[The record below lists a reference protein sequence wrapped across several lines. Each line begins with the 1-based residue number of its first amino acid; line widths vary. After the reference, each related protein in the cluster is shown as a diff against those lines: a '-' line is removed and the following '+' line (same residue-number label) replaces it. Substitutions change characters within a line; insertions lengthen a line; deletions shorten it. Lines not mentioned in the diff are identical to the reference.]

1 MTPVPDTDSASATSF
16 PPPQPPQHSPESVAQ
31 LPNAAVD
38 LANRM
43 FDLAR
48 SGDAALI
55 DYLAAGLPPN
65 LTNNR
70 GDTILMLASYH
81 GHVDLV
87 RRMLTEPSSA
97 QHAPSTAPDSPPT
110 RTWRG
115 QPDPNQ
121 LNGRGQSIVAGAV
134 FKGFDDVVRLL
145 IEHGADPLAGQPN
158 AEECAQ
164 MFNKWDGE
172 TGFKQLFEQA
182 PGRGAGGRDAA
193 PAVEDREEMRR
204 VPGVGLQPVATDPN
218 GSEGEQQLSH
228 DAPSHPGAER

>member
-1 MTPVPDTDSASATSF
+1 MTPVPDTDSASAT
-16 PPPQPPQHSPESVAQ
+16 PPLPPCQHSPGSVAQ
-31 LPNAAVD
+31 LPNAAID

-43 FDLAR
+43 FNLAR
-48 SGDAALI
+48 SGDPTLI

-70 GDTILMLASYH
+70 GDTLLMLASYH

-87 RRMLTEPSSA
+87 RRMLTESSQQTPNATDNPSE
-97 QHAPSTAPDSPPT
+97 TPT
-110 RTWRG
+110 RAWRG
-115 QPDPNQ
+115 KPDPNQ

-134 FKGFDDVVRLL
+134 FKGYDDVVRLL

-158 AEECAQ
+158 AEECAR

-172 TGFKQLFEQA
+172 TGLKQLFEQA
-182 PGRGAGGRDAA
+182 PGRGAGGRQAA

-204 VPGVGLQPVATDPN
+204 VSGVGLQRMETDSN
-218 GSEGEQQLSH
+218 KSQAETQAAQL
-228 DAPSHPGAER
+228 PRPYPGAER